1 MNTMSKNN
9 LFLDSSVVVAGAIS
23 TSGAANALFMLAVAE
38 KISITISEQVIIES
52 ERALALKSPRSLPYY
67 RDLLRM
73 AKPRIVRIPAP
84 SEVAKYL
91 SIIADP
97 TDAPILAAA
106 VKAGS
111 DYLVTLNRK
120 HFLTDPKVAEKS
132 GLRIGT
138 PGDALAWV
146 REQVRK

>member
-1 MNTMSKNN
+1 MSKNN
-9 LFLDSSVVVAGAIS
+9 LFFDSSAVVAGAVS

-38 KISITISEQVIIES
+38 EITITISEQVVIES
-52 ERALALKSPRSLPYY
+52 EHVLALKSPRSLPYY

-84 SEVAKYL
+84 KEVAKYH
-91 SIIADP
+91 SIISDP
-97 TDAPILAAA
+97 TDAPILAA
-106 VKAGS
+106 VKAGV

-120 HFLTDPKVAEKS
+120 HFLADPKVAEKS

>member
-1 MNTMSKNN
+1 MSKNN
-9 LFLDSSVVVAGAIS
+9 LFFDSSAVVAGAVS

-38 KISITISEQVIIES
+38 EITITISEQVVIES
-52 ERALALKSPRSLPYY
+52 EHALALKSPRSLPYY

-84 SEVAKYL
+84 KEVAKYH
-91 SIIADP
+91 SIISDP
-97 TDAPILAAA
+97 TDAPILAA
-106 VKAGS
+106 VKADM

-120 HFLTDPKVAEKS
+120 HFLADPKVAEKS

>member
-1 MNTMSKNN
+1 MSKNN
-9 LFLDSSVVVAGAIS
+9 LFFDSSAVVAGAVS
-23 TSGAANALFMLAVAE
+23 TSGAVNALFMLAVAE
-38 KISITISEQVIIES
+38 EITITISEQVVIES
-52 ERALALKSPRSLPYY
+52 ERALALKSPHSLPNY

-84 SEVAKYL
+84 KEVAKYH
-91 SIIADP
+91 SIISDP

-106 VKAGS
+106 IKAGV

-120 HFLTDPKVAEKS
+120 HFLDDPEVAEKS

-146 REQVRK
+146 REQMRK

>member
-1 MNTMSKNN
+1 MSKNN
-9 LFLDSSVVVAGAIS
+9 LFFDNSAVVAGAVS

-38 KISITISEQVIIES
+38 EITITISEQVVIES
-52 ERALALKSPRSLPYY
+52 ERALALKSPHSLPYY

-84 SEVAKYL
+84 KEVVKYH
-91 SIIADP
+91 SVISDP

-106 VKAGS
+106 VKAGV

-120 HFLTDPKVAEKS
+120 HFLADPKVAEKS